1 MGVPSLEGHQTVTAN
16 SSDNPGFPVGP
27 ATTKWLLNKNHY
39 LAPLRAMQVV
49 WFKQD

>member
-16 SSDNPGFPVGP
+16 SSDNRGFPVGP
-27 ATTKWLLNKNHY
+27 ATKNGFLKNHY